1 MNYSDLL
8 ILLFIF
14 IIARFSGAIGT
25 IFTGLINKFLINQFL
40 TESIFRI
47 ILNLFFV
54 VLFSFLSSMIGLLT
68 ILGFA
73 ADENAGDIFPYYL
86 SISFIVCVLNTVT
99 YYFTIKIK
107 QN

>member
-1 MNYSDLL
+1 M
-8 ILLFIF
+8 ILLSSIVADVTVPVAS
-14 IIARFSGAIGT
+14 IPAVP
-25 IFTGLINKFLINQFL
+25 L
-40 TESIFRI
+40 EVPIFRI